1 MNIYIN
7 GVDLGGRR
15 IIKKHP
21 SGIADSP
28 MNLSIGAGYSSS
40 TVPNTEFFNGSISE
54 LRIYNH
60 SLSEQQVKALYNN
73 QTDMIVSQET
83 EMYEVWQACITPND
97 GTVNGETKCS
107 NNLTISKCPGELG
120 NWVMNDDYTLEHN
133 ITCESILINNSAT
146 LTVTNKRTITTKNLT
161 VMADSQIN
169 SDEQGYSGGGYRA
182 DGEGP
187 GGGDFSSPAAGGG
200 SYGGESG
207 RGGSGGSLRG
217 SKSQPYGS
225 MWRPDDYGSGGAG
238 GYDANRPGGDGGG
251 LIQLEISDIFILN
264 GTISADGGNGTS
276 GSNPGAGGA
285 GGGIYINAST
295 LKGDGRLHADGGGG
309 RNDGDDEDSGG
320 GSGGRIAVYFT
331 EDSFSGMAQSNA
343 HAGLKEGTSGEDG
356 EPGTVVFVD
365 IDDNKLWASSKVEF
379 NGTDFFSAGT
389 FKETAESQFNFSEAH
404 FMTSSMYV
412 SSELNITLDLLN
424 MSAVTSFTCDS
435 YSGTENF
442 GFAINYSSSR
452 IFDISTTVFNV
463 STISLNPSLSFS
475 SCNRINVF
483 ENTSSSAFFD
493 NKSISFDNDLLVSN
507 PEGESINNASIYVTN
522 DMNIS
527 NMTLNLKLLIS
538 NITVN
543 ENLRIPQFES
553 LKMINSSLNREI
565 HTSSLILYVEKNIS
579 LFNSTLYGNYRINTT
594 NLTIDSS
601 SKIAADTRGY
611 SGGSSSSDGSGPA
624 GGDSASTYS
633 ACGASHGGRGGRG
646 TYNGAYYCVQKDPVG
661 SALAPND
668 YGSGGAGGNGGVGG
682 DGGGLLWLE
691 VGDTLVLDGSITSHG
706 EDGFGTSNPGAGG
719 AGGSIYVN
727 ASRLTGSGFFAAD
740 GGNGPNEA
748 DDEDP
753 GGAGG
758 GRIAVYF
765 RESELEDMTVSHAT
779 KGLSEGS
786 SEDGENG
793 TLVFIDVDDNT
804 AWILTRMEFN
814 ASDTAHEG
822 ILKSSASDE
831 FNFSMIHILSDT
843 IRIDSNANITADT
856 LNMSLVDKFICD
868 SDEGTDYF
876 GFKLNTP
883 EKSIYPRSTAVFNVT
898 NLFIKTDLEFSN
910 CDLVN
915 LYENLTNS
923 FFFENRSITTNN
935 ALYLDNPTLEVLL
948 NPVIT
953 TGHSLEI
960 NASSLGNLTNMT
972 GSIGYDLI
980 FSGLKDNCRMTDS
993 KFTTTNRMLSM
1004 PITSLFLSNTELT
1017 STANAN
1023 ASIMAFSDNLTLSN
1037 SNITASIKIN
1047 ATNLTI
1053 PSDSFIS
1060 ASECGYAGGGYRA
1073 DGEGPGG
1080 GDLANTYSACGGS
1093 YGGVGA
1099 RGTYNGAYYCVVKPT
1114 YGSALRPDNY
1124 GSGGAGGGTG
1134 YPGGDGGGLI
1144 QLEVLDTL
1152 FMDSTIE
1159 ADGQAATG

>member
-1 MNIYIN
+1 MHKKVIKNIPYFYTTYRDDSGKIKTKYLGRDPKLARKRERAFKGIPEPCKLTHILPVFLIALFALVFLGTFTAYFVYQPAETISFDLNESWNLSGSFVRISMENFSEDLTLDNLLSNGSILVNLSTISFPSPGSGYVDLIVNSTVVESKQFSVDEDAINETIPETNLTTPANETSESDNLTESVIPEENITQPEENITEEPLEDPKKKESNMTIQAPPEEPVLTSLAAPTHDNPLLNATSASNISSDNLTVYNISTADGDGNTVENIINWYKDDISIAVLNMHFENNGSSEGVKDHSGYDNDVVDSTAPWDALQGHDGRGAYSFDGIDDYVLFADSPSLSLREEISIELWVRFNDSTVSQSIISKYGTGERSYHMGLQGAHCSSGDITWTTSSTTSTFTGGVLCSNPVLTNDNWTHVVVTMDPSTSMKIYIN
-7 GVDLGGRR
+7 GVDQTDGFAYGSQ
-15 IIKKHP
+15 P

-706 EDGFGTSNPGAGG
+706 EDGF
-719 AGGSIYVN
+719 
-727 ASRLTGSGFFAAD
+727 
-740 GGNGPNEA
+740 
-748 DDEDP
+748 
-753 GGAGG
+753 
-758 GRIAVYF
+758 
-765 RESELEDMTVSHAT
+765 
-779 KGLSEGS
+779 
-786 SEDGENG
+786 
-793 TLVFIDVDDNT
+793 
-804 AWILTRMEFN
+804 
-814 ASDTAHEG
+814 
-822 ILKSSASDE
+822 
-831 FNFSMIHILSDT
+831 
-843 IRIDSNANITADT
+843 
-856 LNMSLVDKFICD
+856 
-868 SDEGTDYF
+868 
-876 GFKLNTP
+876 
-883 EKSIYPRSTAVFNVT
+883 
-898 NLFIKTDLEFSN
+898 
-910 CDLVN
+910 
-915 LYENLTNS
+915 
-923 FFFENRSITTNN
+923 
-935 ALYLDNPTLEVLL
+935 
-948 NPVIT
+948 
-953 TGHSLEI
+953 
-960 NASSLGNLTNMT
+960 
-972 GSIGYDLI
+972 
-980 FSGLKDNCRMTDS
+980 CRW
-993 KFTTTNRMLSM
+993 RQW
-1004 PITSLFLSNTELT
+1004 P
-1017 STANAN
+1017 
-1023 ASIMAFSDNLTLSN
+1023 
-1037 SNITASIKIN
+1037 
-1047 ATNLTI
+1047 
-1053 PSDSFIS
+1053 
-1060 ASECGYAGGGYRA
+1060 
-1073 DGEGPGG
+1073 
-1080 GDLANTYSACGGS
+1080 
-1093 YGGVGA
+1093 
-1099 RGTYNGAYYCVVKPT
+1099 
-1114 YGSALRPDNY
+1114 
-1124 GSGGAGGGTG
+1124 
-1134 YPGGDGGGLI
+1134 
-1144 QLEVLDTL
+1144 Q
-1152 FMDSTIE
+1152 
-1159 ADGQAATG
+1159 